1 MIVGD
6 IKPIEEIV
14 ASISE
19 YKKIWLV
26 GCGSCVTVCLAG
38 GDREAKMLALELG
51 RRVNCAGEAL
61 IIETDTILRQCE
73 LDLVKAYHTVP
84 KGTQAV
90 LSLACGAGVQ
100 TMADALEPLPV
111 IPALNTSFYGASL
124 QPGTW
129 QEMCRGCGDCL
140 LTYTGGICPLA
151 RCSKSLLNGPC
162 GGTNG
167 ESCEVNPEVPCAWA
181 QIFNR
186 LRMQNKLDLI
196 HKITEPRDW
205 RPAGGE
211 GPRSR
216 KRTGIGGSPGD
227 AVYRKISLE
236 KKSVK

>member
-19 YKKIWLV
+19 YRKILIA
-26 GCGSCVTVCLAG
+26 GCGSCVTVCLSG

-51 RRVNCAGEAL
+51 RKVHYRTRPPE
-61 IIETDTILRQCE
+61 IELDTMLRQCE
-73 LDLVKAYHTVP
+73 LDLVRAYHRVP
-84 KGTQAV
+84 EGTDAV

-100 TMADALEPLPV
+100 TMADALDPMPV
-111 IPALNTSFYGASL
+111 IPALNTTFYGASL
-124 QPGTW
+124 APGTW

-140 LTYTGGICPLA
+140 LSYTGGICPLA

-167 ESCEVNPEVPCAWA
+167 TSCEVNPDVPCAWVK
-181 QIFNR
+181 IYER
-186 LRMQNKLDLI
+186 LQAQNKLHLI
-196 HKITEPRDW
+196 HKITEPKDW

-227 AVYRKISLE
+227 TVYHKP
-236 KKSVK
+236 